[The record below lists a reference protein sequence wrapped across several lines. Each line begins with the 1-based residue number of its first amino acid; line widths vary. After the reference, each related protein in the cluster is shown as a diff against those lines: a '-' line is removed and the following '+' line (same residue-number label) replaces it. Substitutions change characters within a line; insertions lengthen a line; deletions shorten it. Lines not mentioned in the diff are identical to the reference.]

1 LYGAPGTGNLGLAT
15 ADGCFSKR
23 AADYFTE
30 RAKGGT
36 GLIITGVTKIE
47 NDIEKLI
54 SGLCT

>member
-1 LYGAPGTGNLGLAT
+1 LAT